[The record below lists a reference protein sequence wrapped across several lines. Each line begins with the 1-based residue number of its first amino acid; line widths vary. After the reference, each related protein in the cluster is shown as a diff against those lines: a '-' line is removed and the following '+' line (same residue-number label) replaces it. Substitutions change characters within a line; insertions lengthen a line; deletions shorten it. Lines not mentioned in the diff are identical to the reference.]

1 MSGARADSPRL
12 IERLTAPVE
21 RFLGLETSSSILLLA
36 ATVLALAWAN
46 SPWAASYEH
55 LLHVPFALRI
65 GDFELAMS
73 FAHVVNDALMGIF
86 FFVVGMEIKRELVI
100 GELSSPSRA
109 LLPVLAA
116 AGGMIVPAGIYASL
130 HWGEP
135 TLRGWGIP
143 MATDIAFAVA
153 ALSAFGRR
161 VPPGLKIFL
170 LALAIAD
177 DIGAVSVIAI
187 FYTAELSVEWLAWA
201 AAGLAFTYAMNLAG
215 VRHYAAYIAIGGVV
229 WFATYQSGVHATI
242 AGVALGLITPA
253 RPLAPPPD
261 RETLLQRG
269 MHWLERLGQ
278 AVEGENDHGGHA
290 RYEIRRRLD
299 ATARATLSP
308 ADDLIHVLHPWVA
321 FVIMPVFA
329 LANAGVPL
337 DPATLGQPDAMRVG
351 AAVAAGLLIGKPVGI
366 ASFAWLAVRLGLAR
380 LPRGVSWGQV
390 VGAGALA
397 GIGFT
402 VALFVSALAFGELEA
417 VGAGSKVG
425 ILGGSVLAT
434 LIGAV
439 LLSQTLPREAP
450 APAAAEPGR

>member
-1 MSGARADSPRL
+1 SSGSAAGTCRVCASASGARRPASTPWTTFSGRSPTRRRRCWRRGSRSPPTRWRRSCARACGRRWTASTRRERRARCERRDRHEVQHPRRAGRMSGARADSPRL

-46 SPWAASYEH
+46 SPWAASYGH

-100 GELSSPSRA
+100 GGLSSPSRA

-351 AAVAAGLLIGKPVGI
+351 AAVAAGLLI
-366 ASFAWLAVRLGLAR
+366 
-380 LPRGVSWGQV
+380 
-390 VGAGALA
+390 
-397 GIGFT
+397 
-402 VALFVSALAFGELEA
+402 
-417 VGAGSKVG
+417 
-425 ILGGSVLAT
+425 
-434 LIGAV
+434 
-439 LLSQTLPREAP
+439 
-450 APAAAEPGR
+450 